1 MLATVTNNLAQLAM
15 PADTTDSQSHRAAT
29 SILITTTDS
38 DSATAEN
45 ATCILITVTD
55 SDSATAENAKAATE
69 EQDMLSQIIQGYASD
84 PWFAD
89 TNNTADLERW
99 HGLYCKD
106 DALVTPDLPDLKVKI
121 LKELHDSTYAGRV
134 AYYRTTHMVRRMYR
148 WPPGLRWPKKSA
160 SVSKVVA
167 NANKTSQCRHILQA
181 S

>member
-1 MLATVTNNLAQLAM
+1 
-15 PADTTDSQSHRAAT
+15 
-29 SILITTTDS
+29 
-38 DSATAEN
+38 
-45 ATCILITVTD
+45 
-55 SDSATAENAKAATE
+55 
-69 EQDMLSQIIQGYASD
+69 MLSQIIQGYALD

-99 HGLYCKD
+99 HGLYCKV